1 MTVNTIN
8 NLSNTDTFG
17 TWKDRTNAI
26 ATVIR
31 TQAVTMSDTVDT
43 NTGNINLTGN
53 LIVKGGSTHHI
64 SVETIKG
71 PSNVL
76 TISETGD
83 TTKIMGNV
91 EVSNGDAVAEIQLR
105 TSSLDT
111 WKLHT
116 DSTHSYLRITGNVSG
131 SYLQL
136 NDTTVTSNN
145 LKIDDNILPTT
156 ITKKITHD
164 GTSGGASTFNNVA
177 ISGGSIDG
185 TPIGATSRSTGE
197 FTKLVCSGAQA
208 GTIDNVAIGA
218 STAAAGTFTTLSATT
233 SLAVAGN
240 ITMTGTGLVD
250 GVDVAD
256 LNSKLSDAENQLAD
270 ARVTAILQAVYPVGS
285 IYMSASNGTNPATIF
300 GFGTWKRYGEGRTMI
315 SVMDKLNINSLG
327 QLYNSSGGASSI
339 GFVNDHITA
348 ALSVGITGGAS
359 KIADSGINVGDS
371 VNIFGVT
378 GQGTA
383 STLNL
388 AGTFEVVKIASGNI
402 IVKLPFEVTTT
413 QANESLSF
421 SSAKLWSTDYIVSGN
436 KGGKANH
443 TLTRQQM
450 QHQHTTGTFAGTGN
464 DDFYP
469 IQADRNNGN
478 NIANDAGGLSQ
489 YGIPI
494 DMFPTT
500 YDSYTVTSRWIAGEG
515 NRTNYSNRTSGTNGT
530 MTAVT
535 APLYDDDMVQASSFG
550 TISPY
555 ITTHMWYRE
564 S

>member
-1 MTVNTIN
+1 M
-8 NLSNTDTFG
+8 
-17 TWKDRTNAI
+17 
-26 ATVIR
+26 
-31 TQAVTMSDTVDT
+31 
-43 NTGNINLTGN
+43 GN
-53 LIVKGGSTHHI
+53 L
-64 SVETIKG
+64 
-71 PSNVL
+71 
-76 TISETGD
+76 
-83 TTKIMGNV
+83 

-105 TSSLDT
+105 TSSADT

-116 DSTHSYLRITGNVSG
+116 DSAHSYLRITAQHQSG
-131 SYLQL
+131 SYLQI
-136 NDTTVTSNN
+136 DSTTITSNS
-145 LKIDDNILPTT
+145 LKIDDLILPTT

-208 GTIDNVAIGA
+208 GTIDNVAIGG

-315 SVMDKLNINSLG
+315 SVMDKLNLNSTG
-327 QLYNSSGGASSI
+327 TLYDSSGGASSL

-348 ALSVGITGGAS
+348 ALAIGITGGAS
-359 KIADSGINVGDS
+359 TIADSGINVGDS

-378 GQGTA
+378 GQNTA
-383 STLNL
+383 GTLNF
-388 AGTFEVVKIASGNI
+388 AGTFEVVKISSGNI
-402 IVKLPFEVTTT
+402 IVKLPFSVTTT
-413 QANESLSF
+413 QANESLNF
-421 SSAKLWSTDYIVSGN
+421 SSATLWSTDYAIPGN

-443 TLTRQQM
+443 TLTREQM
-450 QHQHTTGTFAGTGN
+450 QHQHTTGAFRLTTN

-469 IQADRNNGN
+469 IQLERNNGN
-478 NIANDAGGLSQ
+478 NITNDEGGLSQ

-494 DMFPTT
+494 DMFPTS
-500 YDSYTVTSRWIAGEG
+500 YDPYTVTSRWIAGEG
-515 NRTNYSNRTSGTNGT
+515 NRTEYENRISGDNGFKT
-530 MTAVT
+530 TVT
-535 APLYDDDMVQASSFG
+535 APLYDDDMVQASAFS